1 MARFLTK
8 PLRQIRCTSNTY
20 IQAGDNT
27 LKFHHARRKQLI
39 LALSLSAGA
48 LLSACGGG
56 GDSGSSTNSNN
67 TTTQTPTRTLR
78 PLSAEY
84 ATRKAVAYSGYRG
97 AERSVIPTAEQIL
110 EDLNLLVQG
119 NFRLIRLFDS
129 SDEHAKK
136 VLQVIRDNKL
146 DIKVQ
151 LGIWI
156 SGPKATQDAANQAEI
171 ERGVVLAKSYSDI
184 VLAVSVGNETM
195 VDWSGLKVPPTDMAA
210 YISAVRERI
219 TQPVTTDDNWAFF
232 ANDQGK
238 YKTELITDVV
248 DFIAMHTYPL
258 ADTPYGL
265 WDWKQTSVS
274 ETVRAT
280 AMMDAALGKAKADY
294 NAITSY
300 LGSKKL
306 DIPIVIGETGWKSAP
321 TGGESLRAHPVNQ
334 KMYIDRLASWTT
346 GPKTVFYFEA
356 FDEPWKKGDDGWGL
370 FDVSRRAKYA
380 IYDLY
385 PASVRQTESY
395 SLSDALYYKPAT
407 ANPRVTASVYSVFA
421 DAPPAGAAVPT
432 GPVTPI
438 TQWQAWEGTAGSDS
452 VNGGAPEGTSSLQ
465 ITPVPTGW
473 GWGYALQLG
482 NIEDLTNFNAST
494 GRLNFNV
501 KTNYAGKLEIGFMT
515 GLNADSTGC
524 DVYLAIASG
533 EYGYVNDGAWH
544 TVSIPITAIAAKA
557 APAYGQ
563 PASVKLDMSKVSNA
577 FVIADRFGVTGNTA
591 TSVRPILIDNIYWS
605 K

>member
-1 MARFLTK
+1 M
-8 PLRQIRCTSNTY
+8 I
-20 IQAGDNT
+20 
-27 LKFHHARRKQLI
+27 FHPARRRQLI

-56 GDSGSSTNSNN
+56 GGSSGS
-67 TTTQTPTRTLR
+67 TTTETPSRSLR
-78 PLSAEY
+78 SLSSEFG
-84 ATRKAVAYSGYRG
+84 TRKAVAYSGYRG
-97 AERSVIPTAEQIL
+97 ADRSVIPTSAQIL

-129 SDEHAKK
+129 SDEHARK

-156 SGPKATQDAANQAEI
+156 SGPKAAQDAANQAEI
-171 ERGVVLAKSYSDI
+171 ERGVALATTYNDI

-195 VDWSGLKVPPTDMAA
+195 VDWSGLKVPPADMAA
-210 YISAVRERI
+210 YISAVRARI

-265 WDWKQTSVS
+265 WDWKQTSVT

-294 NAITSY
+294 SAVTRY
-300 LGSKKL
+300 LAGKKL
-306 DIPIVIGETGWKSAP
+306 NIPVVIGETGWKSTP
-321 TGGESLRAHPVNQ
+321 TGGENLRAHPVNQ
-334 KMYIDRLASWTT
+334 KMYIDRLTSWTS

-356 FDEPWKKGDDGWGL
+356 FDEPWKQGDDGWGL

-385 PASVRQTESY
+385 PVAQRRAETY
-395 SLSDALYYKPAT
+395 TASDALYYKPAA
-407 ANPRVTASVYSVFA
+407 ANPPVTASVYSLYA
-421 DAPPAGAAVPT
+421 DTVPAGAAVPS
-432 GPVTPI
+432 GAVTPVS
-438 TQWQAWEGTAGSDS
+438 QWQAWEGTAGSS
-452 VNGGAPEGTSSLQ
+452 TNSTGAPEGSNSLS
-465 ITPVPTGW
+465 ISPVPTSW

-482 NIEDLTNFNAST
+482 NLEDLSAFNASA
-494 GRLNFNV
+494 GRLNFAV
-501 KTNYAGKLEIGFMT
+501 RTSYAGKLEIGFMT
-515 GLNADSTGC
+515 GLNAEGTGC
-524 DVYLAIASG
+524 DVYLAISSG

-544 TVSIPITAIAAKA
+544 NVSIPISAIAAKA

-563 PASVKLDMSKVSNA
+563 PASAKLDMSKVSNA
-577 FVIADRFGVTGNTA
+577 FVIADRFAVTGNTA
-591 TSVRPILIDNIYWS
+591 SATRPINLDNIYWS